1 MKIFHE
7 CLPRGAIANMGTLRL
22 ITHVSALESMH
33 LTSAWAGRHNADSTW
48 MVTNRNAVG
57 ASIHDARRISP
68 SAARTYFLESS
79 LLLD

>member
-33 LTSAWAGRHNADSTW
+33 LTSAWAGRHNADSTR
-48 MVTNRNAVG
+48 MATNRNTAG
-57 ASIHDARRISP
+57 AFMHDARRISP
-68 SAARTYFLESS
+68 SSARTYFLESS
-79 LLLD
+79 LP